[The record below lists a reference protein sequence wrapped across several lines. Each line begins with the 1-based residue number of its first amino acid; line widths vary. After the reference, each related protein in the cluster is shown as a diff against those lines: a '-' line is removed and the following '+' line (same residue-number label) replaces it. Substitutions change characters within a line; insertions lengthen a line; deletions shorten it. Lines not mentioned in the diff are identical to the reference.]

1 MKTQTFSGVRL
12 EALRN
17 KHRFT
22 QHDLASR
29 LRERGFG
36 TTQTTISRW
45 ESGQQPNGAV
55 LPALAAELGCAIADF
70 YGDDADDE
78 EAASMALSREEKV
91 LKLSNYLVDLFD
103 PETT

>member
-1 MKTQTFSGVRL
+1 MKTQTFSGVKL
-12 EALRN
+12 EALR
-17 KHRFT
+17 KSRHLL

-55 LPALAAELGCAIADF
+55 LPALAAELGCAIADL
-70 YGDDADDE
+70 YGDDEDE
-78 EAASMALSREEKV
+78 ESASMALSREEKV
-91 LKLSNYLVDLFD
+91 QQLSRYLVDLLGD
-103 PETT
+103 PSA